1 MNTYR
6 VVGSNSQSK
15 WVGDKATGRRV
26 PLYKGKTVE
35 LTEAEAAEL
44 GPKRVTLA
52 TELGTARTAYTAGK
66 VDPIAEDQPGA
77 LPNAE
82 PPATADDDA
91 EVLAGNAKNVA
102 EFIELEDDPAAIRRL
117 ITAEKAGKN
126 RDSVIKAATARLGE
140 LGKAK

>member
-44 GPKRVTLA
+44 GPKRV
-52 TELGTARTAYTAGK
+52 
-66 VDPIAEDQPGA
+66 
-77 LPNAE
+77 
-82 PPATADDDA
+82 
-91 EVLAGNAKNVA
+91 
-102 EFIELEDDPAAIRRL
+102 PAAIRRL